1 MRLLNPHGFVLGGSG
16 AGKGMDVKAEMS
28 QVILRGKDDVIV
40 IDPQNEYVPLAK
52 GFKGQF
58 IDVSAS
64 SDNAINPMDIGTR
77 TNFSSDDAFI
87 SDKTELML
95 GIAEQILLHEITM
108 GQKSLVGRCTKLV
121 YEDYFR
127 RERETKRN
135 SLPLP

>member
-1 MRLLNPHGFVLGGSG
+1 MN
-16 AGKGMDVKAEMS
+16 MS
-28 QVILRGKDDVIV
+28 RWQ
-40 IDPQNEYVPLAK
+40 K

-127 RERETKRN
+127 RERETKKK
-135 SLPLP
+135 LPSPTMKDFYVALKQQPEEEAKGSEACL